1 MTDLT
6 APPTD
11 RATCGWLPLPAG
23 PPPSPPPDR
32 ITDRPAEPVPHT
44 AGPTAPA
51 PTTTAPTGPPLD
63 DHAPDPAAVQAAI
76 ETLTRWLR
84 CGGML
89 VCSSGDAAAGPGRTR
104 PPDAVDPGPGPT
116 PGQPGADPWPGPAP
130 RQPGAPATTDR
141 QAGTASAAVPDTS
154 APAPAS
160 AATAASCRHC
170 RASDDPVAVRA
181 WARERG
187 FRVADRGRLPAAVV
201 AAYVAAHPH
210 P

>member
-32 ITDRPAEPVPHT
+32 SGTRPDGST
-44 AGPTAPA
+44 ASTPA
-51 PTTTAPTGPPLD
+51 TTTGPPGAG
-63 DHAPDPAAVQAAI
+63 HAPDPAAVQAAI

-84 CGGML
+84 AGGML
-89 VCSSGDAAAGPGRTR
+89 VCAADDGPTDPGGAH
-104 PPDAVDPGPGPT
+104 PPDATVPAAPAAPTAPT
-116 PGQPGADPWPGPAP
+116 PPAAPTGPA
-130 RQPGAPATTDR
+130 
-141 QAGTASAAVPDTS
+141 
-154 APAPAS
+154 
-160 AATAASCRHC
+160 AATAPTGASCRHC
-170 RASDDPVAVRA
+170 RVSDDPVVVRA

-210 P
+210 V